1 MAKLLRSFLFKN
13 KTHAKTKRMNDS
25 DGKIHYDYMT
35 VRAND
40 ISECGHYSAF
50 GWIYIAD
57 DSERGGRYSF
67 RRISCP
73 SVQAKLDSMQ
83 NECEKLLLKIRKIG
97 EKARL
102 CGVAV
107 AAVTLLIGIV
117 AFINGMNM
125 CIGETFRFNAAVSVA
140 AGVFAFAALA
150 VSAAEIPP
158 FYPPA
163 APKVPRGTAIKPG
176 EIKITLPGGVEVEP
190 GKFNSSRSLNGNWKF
205 SGLEKAEKAFEE
217 NPQGFEAVEFDD
229 SKWDTIAVPLN
240 WYQKYKNF

>member
-1 MAKLLRSFLFKN
+1 
-13 KTHAKTKRMNDS
+13 MNDS

-57 DSERGGRYSF
+57 DSERGGRDYF
-67 RRISCP
+67 RIIICP
-73 SVQAKLDSMQ
+73 SVQAQLDTKQ
-83 NECEKLLLKIRKIG
+83 KENEKMLLKIRKIG

-140 AGVFAFAALA
+140 AGVFAFAAA
-150 VSAAEIPP
+150 YPVYTKTVSAAMLRRN
-158 FYPPA
+158 A
-163 APKVPRGTAIKPG
+163 
-176 EIKITLPGGVEVEP
+176 
-190 GKFNSSRSLNGNWKF
+190 
-205 SGLEKAEKAFEE
+205 EE
-217 NPQGFEAVEFDD
+217 NNHKVRIAQICGEARKIIGK
-229 SKWDTIAVPLN
+229 SR
-240 WYQKYKNF
+240 

>member
-1 MAKLLRSFLFKN
+1 
-13 KTHAKTKRMNDS
+13 MNDS

-97 EKARL
+97 DKAPPSENLRL
-102 CGVAV
+102 NSQNSMMMY
-107 AAVTLLIGIV
+107 
-117 AFINGMNM
+117 F
-125 CIGETFRFNAAVSVA
+125 SVR
-140 AGVFAFAALA
+140 
-150 VSAAEIPP
+150 
-158 FYPPA
+158 Y
-163 APKVPRGTAIKPG
+163 
-176 EIKITLPGGVEVEP
+176 GVERI
-190 GKFNSSRSLNGNWKF
+190 NSL
-205 SGLEKAEKAFEE
+205 
-217 NPQGFEAVEFDD
+217 
-229 SKWDTIAVPLN
+229 
-240 WYQKYKNF
+240 